1 MIKKTT
7 DSKIKSKKVKK
18 VVKFPE
24 GKYSYGLG
32 RRKTAVA
39 QVRIYEKGTGEIYF
53 NNVEISEYLPTKIM
67 QDKVLLPLRQVS
79 KEGLV
84 DVHVKAIGGGKN
96 GQAEA
101 ARLGI
106 AIALT
111 KTDGEVRSVLRK
123 LGLLTRDSRMVERK
137 KPGLKKARKAPQWA
151 KR

>member
-7 DSKIKSKKVKK
+7 DSKTKSKKVKK
-18 VVKFPE
+18 IVKFPE

-32 RRKTAVA
+32 RRKTAIA
-39 QVRIYEKGTGEIYF
+39 QVRVYEKGTGEIYF

-84 DVHVKAIGGGKN
+84 NVHVKAIGGGKN

-123 LGLLTRDSRMVERK
+123 LGLLTRDSRAVERK

>member
-1 MIKKTT
+1 MIKKTEST
-7 DSKIKSKKVKK
+7 TKSKKIKK

-24 GKYSYGLG
+24 GKYIYGLG
-32 RRKTAVA
+32 RRKTAIA
-39 QVRIYEKGTGEIYF
+39 QVRIYEKGTGKIFF

-67 QDKVLLPLRQVS
+67 QDKVLFPLRQLS

-106 AIALT
+106 ARAFT
-111 KTDGEVRSVLRK
+111 KDNGEVRSVLRK
-123 LGLLTRDSRMVERK
+123 LGLLTRDSRAVERK